1 MQLSK
6 KPHSYQI
13 AWKNSEEVPR
23 VVDSDN
29 GRPHFSKPATEKST
43 PKLYLIFEGEEPVY
57 IGGTKQPISSRLR
70 LGFQANGNNGY
81 RGYLWRHFLTEAKI
95 DIWLLKVDDGDV
107 DAMKDDPSLVRAKA
121 LVRAKDL
128 KERQK
133 DIVMETVEAEV
144 ALLIQQKYGHWPK
157 YQSEIHF
164 HQSGDVQRRAA
175 QQIVN
180 HYRSL

>member
-1 MQLSK
+1 MQISR
-6 KPHSYQI
+6 KPHTYQI
-13 AWKNSEEVPR
+13 AWKNGAEVPK
-23 VVDSDN
+23 VIKSEN
-29 GRPHFSKPATEKST
+29 GKPHFSKPTTEKST

-57 IGGTKQPISSRLR
+57 IGGTKQPIGNRLR

-81 RGYLWRHFLTEAKI
+81 RGYLWRHFLTEARI
-95 DIWLLKVDDGDV
+95 DIWLLKVDDEDIV
-107 DAMKDDPSLVRAKA
+107 AMKDDPSMIR
-121 LVRAKDL
+121 DNGL

-144 ALLIQQKYGHWPK
+144 ALLIQQRYGRWPR

-175 QQIVN
+175 WEIVN
-180 HYRSL
+180 HYRSQSCPTG